1 MAYSLR
7 SCLVLLT
14 SMAFLG
20 GCPTGDDDDD
30 VVNCTSDQ
38 IPAIVIV
45 SPETGAFFEDD
56 QNINWSLTVTDADTA
71 AEDLSITLQDNSSS
85 QGLELDITVPTPNA
99 NGQTNFT
106 VSANLLEDGQAVV
119 RVFAEDPDGCSSFEQ
134 VVICINELVGVC
146 L

>member
-56 QNINWSLTVTDADTA
+56 ENINWSLTVTDADTT
-71 AEDLSITLQDNSSS
+71 AEDLSITLQDNSNS

-106 VSANLLEDGQAVV
+106 MSANLLDDGQAVV

-134 VVICINELVGVC
+134 VVVCINELVGVC

>member
-7 SCLVLLT
+7 SCLVLLM
-14 SMAFLG
+14 SLAFFS
-20 GCPTGDDDDD
+20 GCPTADEDDD

-45 SPETGAFFEDD
+45 SPETGEFFEDGD
-56 QNINWSLTVTDADTA
+56 NISWALTVTDADTDA
-71 AEDLSITLQDNSSS
+71 ADLSITLQDNSNS
-85 QGLELDITVPTPNA
+85 QALELDIDVPTPNE

-106 VSANLLEDGQAVV
+106 MAADQLEDGQAVV

-134 VVICINELVGVC
+134 AVICINELVGVC

>member
-45 SPETGAFFEDD
+45 SPETGAFFEDVE
-56 QNINWSLTVTDADTA
+56 NINWSLTVTDADTA
-71 AEDLSITLQDNSSS
+71 AEDLSITLQDNSNSE
-85 QGLELDITVPTPNA
+85 GLELDITVPPPNA

-106 VSANLLEDGQAVV
+106 MSANLLDDGQAVV

-134 VVICINELVGVC
+134 VVVCINELVGVC